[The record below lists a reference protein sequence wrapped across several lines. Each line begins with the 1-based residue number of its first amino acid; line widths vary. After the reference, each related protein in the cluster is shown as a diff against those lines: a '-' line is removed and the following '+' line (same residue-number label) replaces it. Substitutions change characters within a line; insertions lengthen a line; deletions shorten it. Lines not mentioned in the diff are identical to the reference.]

1 MGKGKKGKKGKNSS
15 NPNNDPPNARIIQTP
30 FTDGEETTEH
40 EGSPFSDEPG
50 EEFAP
55 DAGDPEGQD
64 SDTGSESENEGPPVE
79 DKPTPLRK
87 WVKEVI
93 QHETSNETAQSIEDF
108 FNSEE
113 PDASACRPFFE
124 RLNQHIRAA
133 NQEHGVIDLD
143 EGTIPPGAYDPIADT
158 CRREILANKDDPEAA
173 WNTFHRTR
181 NLLKM
186 INRRYR
192 LPRTWNFHSSWCERI
207 CGQDPTMH
215 EPSDEEAE
223 TSGDESQAVEDT
235 RQEHDTTNELVD
247 SDESETESVQPTGL
261 DSLESRAMREQRR
274 HNGGKV
280 LFWWPK
286 GTGSQTFVRY
296 GDRSAPIYRIR
307 AGSHEMYDQKRVEKV
322 LTTKTRGSQ
331 KVDLI
336 KSGIPCEEWKFGRQ
350 HVEDIRGVGWKV
362 EDDDEVGI
370 DPLSFIRPV
379 PNSVYPQTRA
389 WVKWKDGKFTLEGR
403 QFIRRITNGSSL
415 QGDQVIFQ
423 KAEDLET
430 AYRLEHG
437 WEQSD
442 SETDLDDVRPSKRN
456 GHAKMRPEIET
467 NTDSDDG
474 YSLRYTKQRKKPVP
488 APARRRGRPRARSE
502 DDVDTQSDTSR
513 SEHVNRNNIG
523 PRRST
528 RDSKKGRSKD
538 ETIRL
543 LEEKLQQL
551 QMGRRRGRHRT

>member
-1 MGKGKKGKKGKNSS
+1 MAKNKKGKKSRNQND
-15 NPNNDPPNARIIQTP
+15 NPPDARFMQTP
-30 FTDGEETTEH
+30 FTDREETTEQ
-40 EGSPFSDEPG
+40 EGIPPHDEPG

-55 DAGDPEGQD
+55 GASDTDGHD
-64 SDTGSESENEGPPVE
+64 SDADNGSENEGPPVE
-79 DKPTPLRK
+79 DKPPPLKK

-93 QHETSNETAQSIEDF
+93 KRETSGEKAQSIENF

-113 PDASACRPFFE
+113 PDASACKPFFE

-133 NQEHGVIDLD
+133 NQEHGAIDLD
-143 EGTIPPGAYDPIADT
+143 EGTVPVGSYDPIADT
-158 CRREILANKDDPEAA
+158 CRRMVLAKKDSPEEA
-173 WNTFHRTR
+173 WDAFHRTR
-181 NLLKM
+181 DLLKK

-192 LPRTWNFHSSWCERI
+192 LPRTWNFHPSWCESI
-207 CGQDPTMH
+207 CGPDPTMH
-215 EPSDEEAE
+215 GQSDEDFE
-223 TSGDESQAVEDT
+223 TSGDESQAAGDT
-235 RQEHDTTNELVD
+235 RGDLHSTDGLGD
-247 SDESETESVQPTGL
+247 SDDSEAESVRPTGL
-261 DSLESRAMREQRR
+261 DSLESRAMKEQRR
-274 HNGGKV
+274 HSGGKV

-336 KSGIPCEEWKFGRQ
+336 KNGIPCEEWKFGRQ

-430 AYRLEHG
+430 AYRLRHG
-437 WEQSD
+437 WEQTD
-442 SETDLDDVRPSKRN
+442 SEIDLDDVRPSKRY
-456 GHAKMRPEIET
+456 GHAKIKSEIET
-467 NTDSDDG
+467 DTDSDDG
-474 YSLRYTKQRKKPVP
+474 YSLRYTNQRKK
-488 APARRRGRPRARSE
+488 ASSDFRSPSW
-502 DDVDTQSDTSR
+502 QSS
-513 SEHVNRNNIG
+513 S
-523 PRRST
+523 SF
-528 RDSKKGRSKD
+528 
-538 ETIRL
+538 
-543 LEEKLQQL
+543 
-551 QMGRRRGRHRT
+551 